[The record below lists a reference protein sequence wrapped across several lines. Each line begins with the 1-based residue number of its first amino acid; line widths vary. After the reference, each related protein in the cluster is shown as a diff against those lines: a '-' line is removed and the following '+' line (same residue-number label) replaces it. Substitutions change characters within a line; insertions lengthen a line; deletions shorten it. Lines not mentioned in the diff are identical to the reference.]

1 MVAKAR
7 KPPVI
12 IGVTGGSG
20 SGKTTVSQAVFNQ
33 LAGHS
38 VLMLQEDSYYNDQA
52 GLTMEQRLQVNYDH
66 PNAFD
71 TPLLIKQLSRLL
83 DWKSVQVPVYD
94 YTAHTRSK
102 QVRVV
107 EPQEVIIVE
116 GILVLNDPQ
125 LRDLMD
131 IKIFVDTDD
140 DIRIIRRIQRDIQER
155 GRSLDSVINQYLGTV
170 KPMYHQFIEP
180 TKRYADVIVPEGG
193 ENTVAIDLLVTKVR
207 DVLRRNHQQ
216 IENEI

>member
-83 DWKSVQVPVYD
+83 DWQSVQVPVYD

-216 IENEI
+216 IKNEI

>member
-107 EPQEVIIVE
+107 EPQEVIIV
-116 GILVLNDPQ
+116 L
-125 LRDLMD
+125 
-131 IKIFVDTDD
+131 
-140 DIRIIRRIQRDIQER
+140 
-155 GRSLDSVINQYLGTV
+155 
-170 KPMYHQFIEP
+170 
-180 TKRYADVIVPEGG
+180 
-193 ENTVAIDLLVTKVR
+193 
-207 DVLRRNHQQ
+207 
-216 IENEI
+216 